1 MALLVF
7 MQRPR
12 GGLVLRAFDG
22 RPVQAILFWLEP
34 AVNFRRV
41 RFLGHNMRRVI
52 CSGYKY

>member
-1 MALLVF
+1 MERL
-7 MQRPR
+7 R

-41 RFLGHNMRRVI
+41 RFLGHNMRRVK
-52 CSGYKY
+52 CSGYQY